1 MSELKLSDSA
11 SLHYEVHGEQGPW
24 LVLVSGIG
32 GHGAFWTEQVRH
44 FSSSYR
50 VVIHDQRG
58 HGQSTGGGA
67 DSGIAQASS
76 DVLKL
81 LDELGADRVFL
92 VGHSMGGLIVQQFAL
107 DHGDRVEGLVI
118 GGSGAAADDYT
129 RLILGFR
136 QRILEKLGPADFCR
150 LQTLLTVGAAA
161 HTTPIE
167 HILAMEERSLQS
179 LPANDVLLARL
190 ASIAAFNRTNE
201 LGSPDYTS
209 IIDERAFKRLV
220 AALEEAREAGATIV
234 QLLPGDPIDFKSRKI
249 APHIVYDLPKD
260 CALAQREIFGP
271 ILPLR
276 SYKDLKQVVEIIN
289 SGDRPLAI
297 YPFSH
302 NRSQVKMLIE
312 RTMSGGV
319 SVNETLFHVAQHDMP
334 FGGIGESGMGH
345 YHGKEG
351 FLTFSKLRPVFYQ
364 ARISGLHFVRPPYG
378 RFTNLLLRF
387 LLR

>member
-201 LGSPDYTS
+201 LGSLKMPTLIVSSEDDVQA
-209 IIDERAFKRLV
+209 IP
-220 AALEEAREAGATIV
+220 EAGQ
-234 QLLPGDPIDFKSRKI
+234 QLAELIPHAQLTVLPAGGGHFF
-249 APHIVYDLPKD
+249 PKTTP
-260 CALAQREIFGP
+260 ALYNTLLEQFLHG
-271 ILPLR
+271 
-276 SYKDLKQVVEIIN
+276 
-289 SGDRPLAI
+289 LA
-297 YPFSH
+297 S
-302 NRSQVKMLIE
+302 
-312 RTMSGGV
+312 
-319 SVNETLFHVAQHDMP
+319 
-334 FGGIGESGMGH
+334 
-345 YHGKEG
+345 
-351 FLTFSKLRPVFYQ
+351 
-364 ARISGLHFVRPPYG
+364 
-378 RFTNLLLRF
+378 
-387 LLR
+387 